1 MRYIGI
7 LMMAGALAAG
17 GFWAADQWKEKLE
30 LLLLFR
36 QMMFYL
42 KGQILYAN
50 ATLPEALREVG
61 GRYAEGRSGFLKE
74 PGAFFLRW
82 QSVWRSRRRA
92 VSCDLEGGGGA
103 VSAGISPGGRGPI
116 KSPGP
121 GRESGLRHKDMQE
134 RTLLFYL
141 EETDGSIGFLKR
153 EMESRTKLYRCL
165 GMAAGLVIGFLSI
178 SRLELILDTVRAI
191 GSQIRVKNIYL
202 GTLLKM
208 VGITYIAEF
217 ASGICRDAGFSALG
231 TQVEMFG
238 KLSIL
243 AVSAPVLQALLETLQ
258 VFLS

>member
-1 MRYIGI
+1 MTIIQAAVLG
-7 LMMAGALAAG
+7 MTAVALAVQLKPLRQEYSVYLSL
-17 GFWAADQWKEKLE
+17 AA
-30 LLLLFR
+30 
-36 QMMFYL
+36 
-42 KGQILYAN
+42 
-50 ATLPEALREVG
+50 
-61 GRYAEGRSGFLKE
+61 
-74 PGAFFLRW
+74 
-82 QSVWRSRRRA
+82 
-92 VSCDLEGGGGA
+92 C
-103 VSAGISPGGRGPI
+103 
-116 KSPGP
+116 
-121 GRESGLRHKDMQE
+121 
-134 RTLLFYL
+134 
-141 EETDGSIGFLKR
+141 
-153 EMESRTKLYRCL
+153 
-165 GMAAGLVIGFLSI
+165 LVIGFLSI

>member
-1 MRYIGI
+1 MTIIQAAVLGI
-7 LMMAGALAAG
+7 TAVALAVQLKPLRQEYSVYLILAAG
-17 GFWAADQWKEKLE
+17 
-30 LLLLFR
+30 R
-36 QMMFYL
+36 
-42 KGQILYAN
+42 
-50 ATLPEALREVG
+50 
-61 GRYAEGRSGFLKE
+61 
-74 PGAFFLRW
+74 
-82 QSVWRSRRRA
+82 
-92 VSCDLEGGGGA
+92 
-103 VSAGISPGGRGPI
+103 
-116 KSPGP
+116 
-121 GRESGLRHKDMQE
+121 
-134 RTLLFYL
+134 
-141 EETDGSIGFLKR
+141 
-153 EMESRTKLYRCL
+153 
-165 GMAAGLVIGFLSI
+165 VIGFLSS

>member
-1 MRYIGI
+1 MTIIQAAVLGI
-7 LMMAGALAAG
+7 MAVALAV
-17 GFWAADQWKEKLE
+17 QLKPLRQEYSVY
-30 LLLLFR
+30 LLL
-36 QMMFYL
+36 
-42 KGQILYAN
+42 
-50 ATLPEALREVG
+50 
-61 GRYAEGRSGFLKE
+61 
-74 PGAFFLRW
+74 
-82 QSVWRSRRRA
+82 
-92 VSCDLEGGGGA
+92 
-103 VSAGISPGGRGPI
+103 
-116 KSPGP
+116 
-121 GRESGLRHKDMQE
+121 
-134 RTLLFYL
+134 
-141 EETDGSIGFLKR
+141 
-153 EMESRTKLYRCL
+153 
-165 GMAAGLVIGFLSI
+165 AAGLVIGFLSI

>member
-1 MRYIGI
+1 M
-7 LMMAGALAAG
+7 ALAV
-17 GFWAADQWKEKLE
+17 QLKPL
-30 LLLLFR
+30 R
-36 QMMFYL
+36 QEYSVYL
-42 KGQILYAN
+42 IL
-50 ATLPEALREVG
+50 
-61 GRYAEGRSGFLKE
+61 
-74 PGAFFLRW
+74 
-82 QSVWRSRRRA
+82 
-92 VSCDLEGGGGA
+92 
-103 VSAGISPGGRGPI
+103 
-116 KSPGP
+116 
-121 GRESGLRHKDMQE
+121 
-134 RTLLFYL
+134 
-141 EETDGSIGFLKR
+141 
-153 EMESRTKLYRCL
+153 
-165 GMAAGLVIGFLSI
+165 AAGLVIGFLSI

>member
-1 MRYIGI
+1 MTIIQAAVLGI
-7 LMMAGALAAG
+7 TAVALAV
-17 GFWAADQWKEKLE
+17 QLKPL
-30 LLLLFR
+30 R
-36 QMMFYL
+36 QEYSVYP
-42 KGQILYAN
+42 IL
-50 ATLPEALREVG
+50 
-61 GRYAEGRSGFLKE
+61 
-74 PGAFFLRW
+74 
-82 QSVWRSRRRA
+82 
-92 VSCDLEGGGGA
+92 
-103 VSAGISPGGRGPI
+103 
-116 KSPGP
+116 
-121 GRESGLRHKDMQE
+121 
-134 RTLLFYL
+134 
-141 EETDGSIGFLKR
+141 
-153 EMESRTKLYRCL
+153 
-165 GMAAGLVIGFLSI
+165 AAGLVIGFLSI